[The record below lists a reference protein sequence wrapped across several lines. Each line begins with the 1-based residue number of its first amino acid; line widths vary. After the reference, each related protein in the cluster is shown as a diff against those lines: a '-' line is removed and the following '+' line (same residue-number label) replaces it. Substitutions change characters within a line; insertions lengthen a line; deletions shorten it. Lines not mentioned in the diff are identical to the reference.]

1 MWEFV
6 PGYIIGMIATLLTII
21 FFVGRKGGN

>member
-6 PGYIIGMIATLLTII
+6 AGYIIGMIATLLTII
-21 FFVGRKGGN
+21 FFVGCKGGN